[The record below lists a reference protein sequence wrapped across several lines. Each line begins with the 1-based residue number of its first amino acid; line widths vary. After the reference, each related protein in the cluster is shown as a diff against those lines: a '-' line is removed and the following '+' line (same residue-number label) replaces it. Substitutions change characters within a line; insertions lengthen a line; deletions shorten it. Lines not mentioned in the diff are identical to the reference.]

1 MFKDEGISEIN
12 AAGNIKWELKKK
24 KKNSR
29 VKQFESISAIQQ
41 KVT

>member
-12 AAGNIKWELKKK
+12 AAGNIKWELKN
-24 KKNSR
+24 KNSR
-29 VKQFESISAIQQ
+29 VKQVKFFSAIQQ

>member
-12 AAGNIKWELKKK
+12 AAGNIKWELTN
-24 KKNSR
+24 KNSR
-29 VKQFESISAIQQ
+29 VKQFKNISAIEQ